1 MIQHDIEKIKLDAV
15 GYLKTQRTHISLT
28 TIAKRIGVQRK
39 VVSYVLRSHPDVFK
53 AHRRHINTSRH
64 VYSL

>member
-1 MIQHDIEKIKLDAV
+1 MIQHDIEKIKLDAI

-28 TIAKRIGVQRK
+28 TIARRVGVQRK

-53 AHRRHINTSRH
+53 AHIRRIKTNRH